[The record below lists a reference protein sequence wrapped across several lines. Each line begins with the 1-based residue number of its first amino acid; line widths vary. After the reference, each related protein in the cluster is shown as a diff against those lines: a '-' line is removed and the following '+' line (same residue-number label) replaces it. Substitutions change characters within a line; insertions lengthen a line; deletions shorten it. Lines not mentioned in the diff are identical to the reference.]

1 MSEIY
6 TLVKNDTAPQIK
18 ATITREDDGSVVDF
32 ENGTCKLKFRKKD
45 TTTVLFTL
53 LGADVG
59 DNFKDGIAIFSF
71 AGTQLNVDAGF
82 YQGEIEVTYASGVV
96 ETLYEILEFYVRD
109 DF

>member
-18 ATITREDDGSVVDF
+18 ATITREDDGSLVDF

-45 TTTVLFTL
+45 TNTILFTL
-53 LGADVG
+53 LAADVG
-59 DNFKDGIAIFSF
+59 DNFKEGAAIFSF
-71 AGTQLNVDAGF
+71 SGTQLNIDAGY
-82 YQGEIEVTYASGVV
+82 YQGEIEVTYVSGVV
-96 ETLYEILEFYVRD
+96 ETLYEILDFYVRD